1 MPHYN
6 QSSRQSIA
14 DINLGMRV
22 DKPTAT
28 LPAGVAGALFNVIG
42 GRVAIL
48 GGILGEVTTVI
59 QTQANNTKLVANPT
73 VGTSVDLCTVL
84 DISADEV
91 GCLYGVTG
99 NVGDALVGADAGYA
113 PLPEQPLVV
122 AEGTIDLNC
131 AATSTGSVKWS
142 IWYVPVDDGAYIEAA

>member
-14 DINLGMRV
+14 DINIGMRV
-22 DKPTAT
+22 DKATAA
-28 LPAGVAGALFNVIG
+28 LPAGTAGALFNVIG

-48 GGILGEVTTVI
+48 GGILGEVTTII
-59 QTQANNTKLVANPT
+59 QTQINNMKLTANPT
-73 VGTSVDLCTVL
+73 VGSSVDLCTVL
-84 DISADEV
+84 DVSADEV
-91 GCLYGVTG
+91 GCLYGITG
-99 NVGDALVGADAGYA
+99 NVGDALVGANAGYA

-122 AEGTIDLNC
+122 APGTIDLDC
-131 AATSTGSVKWS
+131 SATNTGSIKWS

>member
-22 DKPTAT
+22 DKAT
-28 LPAGVAGALFNVIG
+28 VALPATTASALFNVIG
-42 GRVAIL
+42 GKVAIMGL
-48 GGILGEVTTVI
+48 LGEVTTII

-99 NVGDALVGADAGYA
+99 NVGDALVGAAAGYA

-122 AEGTIDLNC
+122 AAGTVDLNC
-131 AATSTGSVKWS
+131 AATNTGSAKWS
-142 IWYVPVDDGAYIEAA
+142 IWYIPIDDGAYVEAA

>member
-6 QSSRQSIA
+6 QSARQSIA

-22 DKPTAT
+22 DKVTAT

-42 GRVAIL
+42 GRVAVM
-48 GGILGEVTTVI
+48 GILGEVTTVI

-91 GCLYGVTG
+91 GCLYGITG
-99 NVGDALVGADAGYA
+99 NVGDALVGVNAGYA

-122 AEGTIDLNC
+122 APGTIDLNC
-131 AATSTGSVKWS
+131 AATNTGSAKWS
-142 IWYVPVDDGAYIEAA
+142 IWYVPVDDGAYIEAVT